1 MATATTTLS
10 TAAAARI
17 TLYAFVCATLFSATS
32 SAPTLLY
39 PLYRALYH
47 LSPVAVTLIF
57 ASYAFALLFALLTL
71 GRLSDFIGRRVMMLA
86 ALLCNALA
94 LIMFMLA
101 DSAQTLIA
109 ARMVQGIATGIA
121 LPTFGAA
128 ILDGDKSRGP
138 LLNSVTAFLGLMVG
152 SLTGALLVTLAPFPT
167 VSIYALLFMLMLLAL
182 ALLPLMPETVT
193 RTSGALRALK
203 PHVAIPPRALGALLR
218 LAPVNVAAWAL
229 GGFYLSLMPTL
240 VILVTGLRSPFVGG
254 AVVATLM
261 LSATGSVFI
270 FRRWQPQRALFIGT
284 LTLMAGI
291 GVTLI
296 GINHHLTALLFLGT
310 AVAGQGFGSIFST
323 IISIVMPLAESHE
336 RAGLFAAFLIKSY
349 LAFALPALLAGCA
362 VPMMGLVA
370 TANAYCWG
378 IVAMAA
384 VSLLAGR
391 RAVRLKP
398 ERG

>member
-1 MATATTTLS
+1 MSSAMTTLS
-10 TAAAARI
+10 AAAAARI
-17 TLYAFVCATLFSATS
+17 TLYAFICAMLFSATS
-32 SAPTLLY
+32 SAPTPLY

-47 LSPVAVTLIF
+47 LSPLAVTLIF
-57 ASYAFALLFALLTL
+57 ASYAFALLLSLLTL

-86 ALLCNALA
+86 ALLCNTLA

-101 DSAQTLIA
+101 DSAHTLIA

-128 ILDGDKSRGP
+128 ILDGDKARGP
-138 LLNSVTAFLGLMVG
+138 LLNSVTAFLGLLAG
-152 SLTGALLVTLAPFPT
+152 SLTGALLITFAPFPT
-167 VSIYALLFMLMLLAL
+167 VSIYALLFTLMLLAL
-182 ALLPLMPETVT
+182 ALLPLMPETVA
-193 RTSGALRALK
+193 RTPGARRALK
-203 PHVAIPPRALGALLR
+203 PQIAIPPRALGALLR

-240 VILVTGLRSPFVGG
+240 AIDVTGLRSPFVGG

-261 LSATGSVFI
+261 LSATASVFL

-284 LTLMAGI
+284 LALMAGI

-296 GINHHLTALLFLGT
+296 GINHHQTALLFLGT

-362 VPMMGLVA
+362 VPTIGLVA

-378 IVAMAA
+378 IFSMAA

-391 RAVRLKP
+391 RAVCLKP

>member
-1 MATATTTLS
+1 MASSTTILP
-10 TAAAARI
+10 ADAARI

-32 SAPTLLY
+32 SAPTPLY
-39 PLYRALYH
+39 PLYRTLYH

-57 ASYAFALLFALLTL
+57 ASYVFALLLSLLTL
-71 GRLSDFIGRRVMMLA
+71 GRLSDFIGRRLMMLT

-94 LIMFMLA
+94 LVIFMLA
-101 DSAQTLIA
+101 DSAQTLVA
-109 ARMVQGIATGIA
+109 ARLVQGLATGIA

-128 ILDGDKSRGP
+128 ILDGDKTRGP
-138 LLNSVTAFLGLMVG
+138 LLNSVTAFLGLLAG
-152 SLTGALLVTLAPFPT
+152 SLTGALLITFAPFPT
-167 VSIYALLFMLMLLAL
+167 VSIYALLFALMLLAL

-193 RTSGALRALK
+193 RTPGALRALK
-203 PHVAIPPRALGALLR
+203 PQIAIPPRALGALLR

-240 VILVTGLRSPFVGG
+240 AIDVTGLHSPFVGG

-261 LSATGSVFI
+261 LSATAAVLI

-284 LTLMAGI
+284 LALMAGI
-291 GVTLI
+291 SLTLI
-296 GINHHLTALLFLGT
+296 GINYHLAALLFLGT

-362 VPMMGLVA
+362 VPLLGLVA
-370 TANAYCWG
+370 TANDYCWG
-378 IVAMAA
+378 IFSMAA

>member
-1 MATATTTLS
+1 M
-10 TAAAARI
+10 
-17 TLYAFVCATLFSATS
+17 
-32 SAPTLLY
+32 
-39 PLYRALYH
+39 
-47 LSPVAVTLIF
+47 
-57 ASYAFALLFALLTL
+57 
-71 GRLSDFIGRRVMMLA
+71 
-86 ALLCNALA
+86 
-94 LIMFMLA
+94 
-101 DSAQTLIA
+101 
-109 ARMVQGIATGIA
+109 
-121 LPTFGAA
+121 
-128 ILDGDKSRGP
+128 
-138 LLNSVTAFLGLMVG
+138 
-152 SLTGALLVTLAPFPT
+152 
-167 VSIYALLFMLMLLAL
+167 
-182 ALLPLMPETVT
+182 
-193 RTSGALRALK
+193 
-203 PHVAIPPRALGALLR
+203 
-218 LAPVNVAAWAL
+218 AAWAL

-362 VPMMGLVA
+362 VP
-370 TANAYCWG
+370 
-378 IVAMAA
+378 
-384 VSLLAGR
+384 
-391 RAVRLKP
+391 RLKP

>member
-1 MATATTTLS
+1 
-10 TAAAARI
+10 
-17 TLYAFVCATLFSATS
+17 
-32 SAPTLLY
+32 
-39 PLYRALYH
+39 
-47 LSPVAVTLIF
+47 
-57 ASYAFALLFALLTL
+57 
-71 GRLSDFIGRRVMMLA
+71 
-86 ALLCNALA
+86 
-94 LIMFMLA
+94 
-101 DSAQTLIA
+101 
-109 ARMVQGIATGIA
+109 
-121 LPTFGAA
+121 
-128 ILDGDKSRGP
+128 
-138 LLNSVTAFLGLMVG
+138 
-152 SLTGALLVTLAPFPT
+152 
-167 VSIYALLFMLMLLAL
+167 MLLAL
-182 ALLPLMPETVT
+182 ALLPLMPETVA
-193 RTSGALRALK
+193 RTPGARRALK
-203 PHVAIPPRALGALLR
+203 PQIAIPPRALGALLR

-240 VILVTGLRSPFVGG
+240 AIDVTGLRSPFVGG

-261 LSATGSVFI
+261 LSATASVFL

-284 LTLMAGI
+284 LALMAGI

-296 GINHHLTALLFLGT
+296 GINHHQTALLFLGT

-362 VPMMGLVA
+362 VPTVGLVA

-378 IVAMAA
+378 IFSMAA

-391 RAVRLKP
+391 RTVRLKP